1 MADEKAESQDK
12 VAKKGGGLKVVLVV
26 AGLMIAEAVGVFAVV
41 SFSGFGTGSAQA
53 KAMEGLEQNDRDKLV
68 EIELVDNKF
77 PNNTTGQIWLWDTQI
92 YLQVRKKNKEAV
104 ETELDRRRAEITA
117 GLRLIFSRIQDRH
130 LKEPG
135 SETITR
141 QLTTYIDE
149 VFGQDPDGVNRVDRV
164 LLTKL
169 AGFPADF

>member
-1 MADEKAESQDK
+1 MADEQKQEAAE
-12 VAKKGGGLKVVLVV
+12 KKGSPIKTLLIVG
-26 AGLMIAEAVGVFAVV
+26 GLMIAEAVAVFALV
-41 SFSGFGTGSAQA
+41 SFSGIGASGAEA
-53 KAMEGLEQNDRDKLV
+53 KAMEGLEQNDREKLV
-68 EIELVDNKF
+68 EIELTDNKF
-77 PNNTTGQIWLWDTQI
+77 PNNTTGQIWLWDTQV
-92 YLQVRKKNKEAV
+92 YLQVRTKNAETVEA
-104 ETELDRRRAEITA
+104 ELERRQAEITA

-141 QLTTYIDE
+141 QLTAYIND
-149 VFGQDPDGVNRVDRV
+149 VFGQDPDGEERVERV